1 MSGKVLRELGC
12 SLTDSLEAAWLRGRE
27 AYLSE
32 LLKVA
37 LEFGLVTE
45 FTMGIMRE
53 NIRSHATSKLTLFKI
68 TSTHFALFVRSVFFF

>member
-1 MSGKVLRELGC
+1 M
-12 SLTDSLEAAWLRGRE
+12 
-27 AYLSE
+27 SE

-68 TSTHFALFVRSVFFF
+68 TSTHFALFVRSVFFFLRLFTSQKPKASTQTIKKSQA